1 MRLFELLLSF
11 FIFSSHKS
19 RFFSTSRLF
28 TFILRISILL
38 GILRLDHSSS
48 AFTTLHLHLSSFWG
62 RLLEPPVLVLHPHW
76 RFDQAH
82 GKMSTAE
89 LDGSLES
96 LSPSSIHGLGLRRSA
111 TVIRVNDERFNIPS
125 TQRKILL
132 RQLKEALKDK
142 NVTVPFWACVQ
153 ICDLP
158 KLEFIVQ
165 LANLSGPI
173 MEIMTDLL
181 ASLPYKW
188 TQRLSPYHEF
198 ETESTTSTD
207 DPRYATAPSAKDA
220 ARERD
225 GYKCVITG
233 ARKVYQTAR
242 IFPVLVTKPPTLV
255 EPAFPGIWKYVDL
268 FWDRSTAE
276 RWKKAVFNSSF
287 DPERP
292 VNDCTNLICLR
303 SDLRSAWANGLFAL
317 RPVSVSDDKTEIEI
331 EFHWQPR
338 AGHATSDLVD
348 VTKEPVPSKNVSSVE
363 NLVVVVSERGNS
375 FLPIQSGHR
384 FKITTDNPL
393 DHPLP
398 SFDLLDMQWN
408 FTRMLSMSAAADT
421 FDDGDDE
428 DDDDGRTTV
437 QYDYDYQKPPTE
449 SGERSIGEWLQYS
462 ASNLSPFDRDESPPG
477 SEFYEDISDSMS
489 MVGPLPD
496 LPGLE
501 PPKRSVSR
509 GVVDYVEDVP
519 EEIARMSDFPKFEPK
534 QRSVSMTS
542 VGSEF
547 STAQLSV
554 ALGDEEGGGKGD
566 GE

>member
-1 MRLFELLLSF
+1 
-11 FIFSSHKS
+11 
-19 RFFSTSRLF
+19 
-28 TFILRISILL
+28 
-38 GILRLDHSSS
+38 
-48 AFTTLHLHLSSFWG
+48 
-62 RLLEPPVLVLHPHW
+62 
-76 RFDQAH
+76 
-82 GKMSTAE
+82 MSTAE
-89 LDGSLES
+89 QLDGSLES

-153 ICDLP
+153 ICDLA

-198 ETESTTSTD
+198 ETESTNSTD

-317 RPVSVSDDKTEIEI
+317 RPVSVSDDESEIEI

-338 AGHATSDLVD
+338 AGHAASDLVD

-363 NLVVVVSERGNS
+363 DLVVVVSERGSS

-408 FTRMLSMSAAADT
+408 FTRMVSMSAAADT

-449 SGERSIGEWLQYS
+449 SGERSIGEWLQY
-462 ASNLSPFDRDESPPG
+462 ADSNLSPFDRDESPPG

-489 MVGPLPD
+489 MVGPLPG
-496 LPGLE
+496 LPDFE
-501 PPKRSVSR
+501 PPKKRSVSR

-547 STAQLSV
+547 SMAQLSMT
-554 ALGDEEGGGKGD
+554 LGDEEGGGK
-566 GE
+566 EMASE

>member
-76 RFDQAH
+76 RFDQAY

-153 ICDLP
+153 ICDLA

>member
-1 MRLFELLLSF
+1 
-11 FIFSSHKS
+11 
-19 RFFSTSRLF
+19 
-28 TFILRISILL
+28 
-38 GILRLDHSSS
+38 
-48 AFTTLHLHLSSFWG
+48 
-62 RLLEPPVLVLHPHW
+62 
-76 RFDQAH
+76 
-82 GKMSTAE
+82 MSTPE

-153 ICDLP
+153 ICDLA

-363 NLVVVVSERGNS
+363 DLVVVVSERGNS

-408 FTRMLSMSAAADT
+408 FTRMVSMSAAADT

-449 SGERSIGEWLQYS
+449 SGERSIGEWLQYA

-496 LPGLE
+496 LPGFE

-547 STAQLSV
+547 SMAQLSM